1 MRLPPSTT
9 LTDTLF
15 PYTTLFR
22 SSPYPHKNH
31 VLLNDYAARF
41 GAGGEALIILTLEA
55 VGSGLSPPLMPGG
68 LQDAGGLRAQY
79 AEADALLFPSPD
91 ESFGLTPVEAVTLRR
106 PEERRRGTGGVSA
119 W

>member
-55 VGSGLSPPLMPGG
+55 VGSGLSPPLMPVG
-68 LQDAGGLRAQY
+68 LQDAGVVRAQY
-79 AEADALLFPSPD
+79 ADAAGLLFPSLD
-91 ESFGLTPVEAVTLRR
+91 ESFGLPL
-106 PEERRRGTGGVSA
+106 VSA
-119 W
+119 MTLGLTMNTAGR